1 MPERIK
7 KILDKIVEWWKKF
20 TRKQQI
26 MLVGITLSVILALTI
41 LVVVLTR
48 PKMVVL
54 VTAESIKE
62 ANSIKELLDSDTSI
76 DYTISEDGLTFKVR
90 DEDKTTARYLLGVN
104 KIQSDAYTIE
114 DVTNRSFT
122 TTESDMTKKHA
133 YYLEQQLKKDL
144 EGFDNIEEATVN
156 LHIPVD
162 DGTILARNQITFAS
176 VKLKLSKPLEEGQA
190 EGIAKFVAT
199 AVGDSTTEG
208 VTILDY
214 QSNVLFAGGD
224 ENTTA
229 GTLSKQASAK
239 SSQEAFIKNQIKAVM
254 LGTKVFENVE
264 VALNLNM
271 DWTSKTITD
280 TVYSVAEGR
289 EEGYL
294 TNESAYNEE
303 STGGYAGVPGT
314 DSNDSDT
321 TYVIQDGNNTS
332 TTISDITK
340 NYALNSKITETVDL
354 GGTIN
359 YSSSTVS
366 LVAISYKYYDEDVL
380 KSTGQL
386 DGITFDEFKEN
397 HNETVQ
403 LEVSDEY
410 YDMIA
415 NATGFAKANITII
428 AYEVPCFNYSAGPTR
443 TVMDYIEIALA
454 VIIFLLLGFVVF
466 KATRPVK
473 EEELEPELSVETL
486 LESTKAA
493 EDQLEDI
500 GYTEKSQTRIL
511 IEKFVE
517 ENPEAAAALLRNW
530 LEEDWN

>member
-208 VTILDY
+208 V
-214 QSNVLFAGGD
+214 
-224 ENTTA
+224 
-229 GTLSKQASAK
+229 
-239 SSQEAFIKNQIKAVM
+239 
-254 LGTKVFENVE
+254 
-264 VALNLNM
+264 
-271 DWTSKTITD
+271 
-280 TVYSVAEGR
+280 
-289 EEGYL
+289 
-294 TNESAYNEE
+294 
-303 STGGYAGVPGT
+303 
-314 DSNDSDT
+314 
-321 TYVIQDGNNTS
+321 
-332 TTISDITK
+332 
-340 NYALNSKITETVDL
+340 
-354 GGTIN
+354 
-359 YSSSTVS
+359 
-366 LVAISYKYYDEDVL
+366 
-380 KSTGQL
+380 
-386 DGITFDEFKEN
+386 
-397 HNETVQ
+397 
-403 LEVSDEY
+403 
-410 YDMIA
+410 
-415 NATGFAKANITII
+415 
-428 AYEVPCFNYSAGPTR
+428 
-443 TVMDYIEIALA
+443 
-454 VIIFLLLGFVVF
+454 
-466 KATRPVK
+466 
-473 EEELEPELSVETL
+473 
-486 LESTKAA
+486 
-493 EDQLEDI
+493 
-500 GYTEKSQTRIL
+500 
-511 IEKFVE
+511 
-517 ENPEAAAALLRNW
+517 
-530 LEEDWN
+530 